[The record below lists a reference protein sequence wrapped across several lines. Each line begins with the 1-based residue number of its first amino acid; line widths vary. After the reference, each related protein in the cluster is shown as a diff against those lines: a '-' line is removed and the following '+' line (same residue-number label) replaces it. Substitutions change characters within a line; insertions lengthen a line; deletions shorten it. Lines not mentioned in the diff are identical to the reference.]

1 MSLFVTFEGPE
12 GGGKSTQIRLIAHRL
27 AGLGLRVVV
36 TREPGGTAFG
46 EAIREILL
54 GFDHS
59 AMLPET
65 EALLNSAARAQHVAE
80 VVRPALAQGKIV
92 LCDRYLD
99 STLAYQGAGRGLD
112 LDTLS
117 ALQRFATRDLW
128 PDLTVLLDV
137 PFEVG
142 QARRVASGEPLNRFD
157 VDSREFHER
166 VRGYFLEA
174 AAQQPNRWR
183 VFDASAPV
191 ELVEQDLLS
200 VILQRLN
207 EAPNAASKDN
217 RS

>member
-12 GGGKSTQIRLIAHRL
+12 GGGKSTQIRRIALRL
-27 AGLGLRVVV
+27 EDLGHRVVV

-46 EAIREILL
+46 EAVREILL

-80 VVRPALAQGKIV
+80 IVRPALAQGKVV

-112 LDTLS
+112 VDTLI

-128 PDLTVLLDV
+128 PDLTLLLDV

-142 QARRVASGEPLNRFD
+142 LARRVASGEPLNRFD
-157 VDSREFHER
+157 VDTKEFHER
-166 VRGYFLEA
+166 VRAYFLEA
-174 AAQQPNRWR
+174 AARQPKRWR
-183 VFDASAPV
+183 VFDASASA
-191 ELVEQDLLS
+191 ELVEQDLLL

-207 EAPNAASKDN
+207 ESLTAAKKEN
-217 RS
+217 RA

>member
-12 GGGKSTQIRLIAHRL
+12 GGGKSTQIRRIATRL
-27 AGLGLRVVV
+27 EDLGYEVVV
-36 TREPGGTAFG
+36 TREPGGTPFG
-46 EAIREILL
+46 EAVREILL
-54 GFDHS
+54 GFAHS

-80 VVRPALAQGKIV
+80 IIRPALELGKIV

-112 LDTLS
+112 FDTLI

-128 PDLTVLLDV
+128 PDLTLLLDV

-157 VDSREFHER
+157 VDSQAFHER
-166 VRGYFLEA
+166 VRAYFLEA
-174 AAQQPNRWR
+174 AARQPRRWR
-183 VFDASAPV
+183 VFDASTSA
-191 ELVEQDLLS
+191 ELVEQDLLL
-200 VILQRLN
+200 VMLQRLN
-207 EAPNAASKDN
+207 ENPIAAKKDN

>member
-12 GGGKSTQIRLIAHRL
+12 GGGKSTQIRLVARRL
-27 AGLGLRVVV
+27 EQLGERVVV

-46 EAIREILL
+46 EAIRGILL

-65 EALLNSAARAQHVAE
+65 EALLNSAARAQHVVE

-112 LDTLS
+112 IEALS
-117 ALQRFATRDLW
+117 SLQRFATRSLW

-157 VDSREFHER
+157 VDSRDFHER
-166 VRGYFLEA
+166 VRAYFLEA
-174 AAQQPNRWR
+174 ASRQPKRWR
-183 VFDASAPV
+183 VIDASAPA
-191 ELVEQDLLS
+191 ELVEQDLLF

-207 EAPNAASKDN
+207 ETPSAALKDS

>member
-12 GGGKSTQIRLIAHRL
+12 GGGKSTQIRLIARRL
-27 AGLGLRVVV
+27 EDLGHRVVV

-46 EAIREILL
+46 EAIRGILL
-54 GFDHS
+54 GFEHS

-112 LDTLS
+112 IDELS
-117 ALQRFATRDLW
+117 ALQRFATRGLW
-128 PDLTVLLDV
+128 PDLTLLLDV

-157 VDSREFHER
+157 VDTREFHER

-174 AAQQPNRWR
+174 AARQPQRWH
-183 VFDASAPV
+183 VIDASAPA
-191 ELVEQDLLS
+191 ESVEQDLLL
-200 VILQRLN
+200 VLLQRLN
-207 EAPNAASKDN
+207 EVPSAALKDN